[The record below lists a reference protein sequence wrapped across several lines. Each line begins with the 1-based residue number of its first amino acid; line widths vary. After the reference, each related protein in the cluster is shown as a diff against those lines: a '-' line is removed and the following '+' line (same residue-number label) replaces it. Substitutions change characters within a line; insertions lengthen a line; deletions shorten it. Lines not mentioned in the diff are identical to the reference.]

1 MAGQGAEDAANG
13 PRGAAISNLV
23 VRIVSEYT
31 GRGPTRARTY
41 ISDNLV
47 CVVLED
53 TLTKGE
59 RSLVRDGLADQ
70 VLDMRK
76 SFQKTMRGELVRG
89 IEELTGRRVIA
100 FMSDNHMDPDM
111 AMEAFI
117 LTPDGD

>member
-1 MAGQGAEDAANG
+1 MPGQEAEDAASG
-13 PRGAAISNLV
+13 PRGAAISNFV
-23 VRIVSEYT
+23 VRVVSDYT
-31 GRGPTRARTY
+31 GRGPTRARTH

-59 RSLVRDGLADQ
+59 RSLVRDGRADE

-76 SFQKTMRGELVRG
+76 AFQQTMRGELVRG
-89 IEELTGRRVIA
+89 IEEITGRRVIA
-100 FMSDNHMDPDM
+100 FMSGNHMDPDM

-117 LTPDGD
+117 LARDGD

>member
-1 MAGQGAEDAANG
+1 MPGQEAEGAAIG
-13 PRGAAISNLV
+13 PRGAAISNFV
-23 VRIVSEYT
+23 VRVVSEYT
-31 GRGPTRARTY
+31 GRGPTRARAH

-76 SFQKTMRGELVRG
+76 SFQKTMRSELVRG
-89 IEELTGRRVIA
+89 IEEITGRRVVA
-100 FMSDNHMDPDM
+100 FFSDNHMDPDT
-111 AMEAFI
+111 AMEAF
-117 LTPDGD
+117 LLAPDGD

>member
-1 MAGQGAEDAANG
+1 MPGQEAEDAAIG
-13 PRGAAISNLV
+13 PRGAAISNFV
-23 VRIVSEYT
+23 VRVVSEYT

-59 RSLVRDGLADQ
+59 RSLLRDGLGDQ

-89 IEELTGRRVIA
+89 IEEITGRRVVA
-100 FMSDNHMDPDM
+100 FFSDNHMDPDT
-111 AMEAFI
+111 AMEAF
-117 LTPDGD
+117 LLAPDGD

>member
-1 MAGQGAEDAANG
+1 MPGQETEDAALG
-13 PRGAAISNLV
+13 PRGAAIANLV
-23 VRIVSEYT
+23 VRVVSEYT
-31 GRGPTRARTY
+31 GRGPTRARTHL
-41 ISDNLV
+41 SGNLV

-76 SFQKTMRGELVRG
+76 SFQKTMRGELVSG

-100 FMSDNHMDPDM
+100 FMSDNHLDPDM
-111 AMEAFI
+111 GMEAFI
-117 LTPDGD
+117 LAPDGD

>member
-1 MAGQGAEDAANG
+1 MPGQEAEDAASG

-23 VRIVSEYT
+23 VRVVSDYT
-31 GRGPTRARTY
+31 GRGPTRARTH

-59 RSLVRDGLADQ
+59 RSLVRDGRADE

-76 SFQKTMRGELVRG
+76 AFQQTMRGELVRG
-89 IEELTGRRVIA
+89 IEEITGRRVIA
-100 FMSDNHMDPDM
+100 FMSGNHMDPDM

-117 LTPDGD
+117 LARDGD